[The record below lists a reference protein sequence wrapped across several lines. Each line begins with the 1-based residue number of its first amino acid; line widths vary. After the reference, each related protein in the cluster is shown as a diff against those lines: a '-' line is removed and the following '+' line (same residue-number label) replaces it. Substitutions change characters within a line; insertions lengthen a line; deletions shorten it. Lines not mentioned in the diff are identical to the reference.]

1 MNYNSMSDKAI
12 AEAMGQ
18 RIRAWRLRNN
28 QTQQH
33 LADATG
39 LSLNVIKSLEAGKGK
54 LSSVIAVLR
63 EFRLLDELDAF
74 VREPDVSPLQ
84 LAKRQGKVRQRATGS
99 RGKRTGGE
107 TDAW

>member
-12 AEAMGQ
+12 AGAMGQ

-28 QTQQH
+28 QTQQQ

-39 LSLNVIKSLEAGKGK
+39 NVIKSLEAGKGK

-99 RGKRTGGE
+99 RGKRTDGGA
-107 TDAW
+107 DAW